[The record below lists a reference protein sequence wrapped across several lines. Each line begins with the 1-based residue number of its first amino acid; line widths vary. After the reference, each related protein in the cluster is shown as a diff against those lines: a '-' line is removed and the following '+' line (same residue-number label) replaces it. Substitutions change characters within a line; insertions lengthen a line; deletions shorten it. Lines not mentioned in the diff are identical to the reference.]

1 MYGGCGW
8 VWLCG
13 DNIAGEKVQISLMW
27 DFPDTGVFKLNVD
40 GSCKTASGNIG
51 AGVFFATALGIGLRD
66 LL

>member
-1 MYGGCGW
+1 M
-8 VWLCG
+8 
-13 DNIAGEKVQISLMW
+13 QISLMW
-27 DFPDTGVFKLNVD
+27 DFPDIGVFKLNVD